1 MFEKPGEKA
10 KRQKKNRVGCA
21 LRTISSSGSQEERAA
36 VGENFMTKY
45 STTHKVVDWEA
56 AAQWVQNL
64 QGQGKLAVFTNGCFD
79 LLHLGH
85 VRYLEA
91 ARSLGDGL
99 IVGVNTNASVKR
111 LGKGPGRPLN
121 PEVDRA
127 RVLAALACVDRVV
140 LFGEETPLALITL
153 LAPDIL
159 VKGGDYQLDEI
170 VGREV
175 VLARGG
181 RVVALP
187 FVPGY
192 STTGLIERL
201 RSGV

>member
-1 MFEKPGEKA
+1 
-10 KRQKKNRVGCA
+10 
-21 LRTISSSGSQEERAA
+21 
-36 VGENFMTKY
+36 MTKC
-45 STTHKVVDWEA
+45 STGHKVVDWVA
-56 AAQWVQNL
+56 AARWVQDL

-79 LLHLGH
+79 LLHVGH

-99 IVGVNTNASVKR
+99 IVGVNTDASVKR

-121 PEVDRA
+121 PEGDRA
-127 RVLAALACVDRVV
+127 RILAACACVDQVV
-140 LFGEETPLALITL
+140 LFGEDTPLALITL

-187 FVPGY
+187 FAPGY

-201 RSGV
+201 RSGT

>member
-1 MFEKPGEKA
+1 
-10 KRQKKNRVGCA
+10 
-21 LRTISSSGSQEERAA
+21 
-36 VGENFMTKY
+36 MTKC
-45 STTHKVVDWEA
+45 STSHKVVDWEA
-56 AAQWVQNL
+56 AARWVKEL
-64 QGQGKLAVFTNGCFD
+64 QAAGQKVVFTNGCFD

-85 VRYLEA
+85 VRYLEE

-99 IVGVNTNASVKR
+99 IVGVNTDASVER
-111 LGKGPGRPLN
+111 LLKGPGRPLT
-121 PEVDRA
+121 PEADRA
-127 RVLAALACVDRVV
+127 RVLASCSCVDRVV
-140 LFGEETPLALITL
+140 LFAEDTPLALITR

-192 STTGLIERL
+192 STTGLIERI
-201 RSGV
+201 RSGI

>member
-1 MFEKPGEKA
+1 
-10 KRQKKNRVGCA
+10 
-21 LRTISSSGSQEERAA
+21 
-36 VGENFMTKY
+36 MTKC
-45 STTHKVVDWEA
+45 STSHKVVDWEA
-56 AAQWVQNL
+56 AARWVKEL
-64 QGQGKLAVFTNGCFD
+64 QSAGRKVVFTNGCFD
-79 LLHLGH
+79 LLHVGH
-85 VRYLEA
+85 VNYLEA
-91 ARSLGDGL
+91 ARELGDAL
-99 IVGVNTNASVKR
+99 IIGVNTDASVAR
-111 LGKGPGRPLN
+111 LGKGGDRPFT
-121 PEVDRA
+121 PEADRA

-140 LFGEETPLALITL
+140 LFGEDTPLALITR

-192 STTGLIERL
+192 STTSLIDRI
-201 RSGV
+201 RSGT

>member
-1 MFEKPGEKA
+1 
-10 KRQKKNRVGCA
+10 
-21 LRTISSSGSQEERAA
+21 
-36 VGENFMTKY
+36 MTTC
-45 STTHKVVDWEA
+45 STDHKVVDWEA
-56 AAQWVQNL
+56 AARWVQNL

-79 LLHLGH
+79 LLHVGH
-85 VRYLEA
+85 VRYLET

-99 IVGVNTNASVKR
+99 ILGVNTDASVAR

-121 PEVDRA
+121 PEGDRG

-140 LFGEETPLALITL
+140 LFGEDTPLALITL
-153 LAPDIL
+153 LTPDIL
-159 VKGGDYQLDEI
+159 VKGGDYQPDEI

-192 STTGLIERL
+192 STTGLMERL
-201 RSGV
+201 RSGT

>member
-1 MFEKPGEKA
+1 M
-10 KRQKKNRVGCA
+10 QH
-21 LRTISSSGSQEERAA
+21 Q
-36 VGENFMTKY
+36 
-45 STTHKVVDWEA
+45 HKLVDWEA
-56 AAQWVQNL
+56 AARWVKEL
-64 QGQGKLAVFTNGCFD
+64 QGAGRKVVFTNGCFD
-79 LLHLGH
+79 LLHVGH

-91 ARSLGDGL
+91 ARALGDAL
-99 IVGVNTNASVKR
+99 IVGVNTDASVKR
-111 LGKGPGRPLN
+111 LGKGGDRPFT
-121 PEVDRA
+121 PEADRA

-140 LFGEETPLALITL
+140 LFGEDTPLALITL

-159 VKGGDYQLDEI
+159 VKGGDYRLDEI

-192 STTGLIERL
+192 STTGLIDRI
-201 RSGV
+201 RSGT